1 MQAQALARLALAGC
15 PLPHVVQ
22 PPELQSRAPSSMT
35 RGPEDGHQ
43 GPSWVKQTPL
53 SVEKLCAPTA
63 TSFTDVGADPLPT
76 HPTVARFVQPFRERL
91 VTLSTLYPNPTWDH
105 PRER

>member
-63 TSFTDVGADPLPT
+63 TSVTDVSADHLPT
-76 HPTVARFVQPFRERL
+76 HPTVTRHVRPFRVKAGHVEYSVPQPHVR
-91 VTLSTLYPNPTWDH
+91 SPT
-105 PRER
+105 